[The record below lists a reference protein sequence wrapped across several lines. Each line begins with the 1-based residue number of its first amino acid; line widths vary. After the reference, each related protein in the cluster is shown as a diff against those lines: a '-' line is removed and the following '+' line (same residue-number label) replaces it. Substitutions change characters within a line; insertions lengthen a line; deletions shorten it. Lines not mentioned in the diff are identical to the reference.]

1 MASHELCRDAQNR
14 GTQGLAIYEGG
25 CLLPSWDSIGSR
37 NLGLS
42 RSMPVS
48 SWLVRSHHT
57 PPPSRSERRLCG
69 LVCKET
75 RHRGQGG
82 HAAWQGARTTTP
94 SARCC
99 HMTAQLHNATIANL
113 VLFLAVNGTGSCH
126 GNRLCSCAGPHMYL
140 DDATLVNSDGVGL
153 TRVVRGSNKS

>member
-1 MASHELCRDAQNR
+1 MRQIVKPNASLFISVAASCRHGTASGVAILVCLGPRLCFP
-14 GTQGLAIYEGG
+14 L
-25 CLLPSWDSIGSR
+25 C
-37 NLGLS
+37 
-42 RSMPVS
+42 
-48 SWLVRSHHT
+48 VRSHNT

-99 HMTAQLHNATIANL
+99 HMTAQSHNATIANL